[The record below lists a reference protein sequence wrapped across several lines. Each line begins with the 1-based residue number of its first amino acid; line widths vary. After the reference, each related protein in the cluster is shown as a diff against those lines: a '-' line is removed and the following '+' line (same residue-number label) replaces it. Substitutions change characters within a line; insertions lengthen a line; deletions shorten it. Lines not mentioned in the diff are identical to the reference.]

1 MENSGS
7 GQVLPPSSLVMISM
21 LRFSISS
28 GFTIAILSNIV
39 SPLLVYFSMIPDTVS
54 RFSDHSG
61 IALLSHD
68 AFRQFPYHCGIAFL
82 SHDAFAGS
90 PTAATSFIV
99 QILVCPEVCLFKT
112 RQFPVR
118 LKCVVR
124 DGKAHDCAGSLAETH
139 VGE

>member
-54 RFSDHSG
+54 RFPDHS
-61 IALLSHD
+61 
-68 AFRQFPYHCGIAFL
+68 GIAFL